1 MSKLDVN
8 VARDQEYIETLSVVF
23 ATLLENVNM
32 QMEAETADMID
43 RRMMQ
48 LFGVAHKNLEKSD
61 VMNNSKHLTDVRNG
75 DTKAMYGDKLTKM
88 IEIDGIPEIGL
99 QGYQKQSPR
108 LNIQSGTSMPNIE
121 ERFSL
126 AQTLEEDGGHNK
138 PLKAGEINQA
148 F

>member
-1 MSKLDVN
+1 M
-8 VARDQEYIETLSVVF
+8 
-23 ATLLENVNM
+23 
-32 QMEAETADMID
+32 
-43 RRMMQ
+43 
-48 LFGVAHKNLEKSD
+48 FGVAHKNLEKSD

-126 AQTLEEDGGHNK
+126 AQTLEEDGGYNK

-148 F
+148 FQDKTALNNESLRKECRLAHQVLKQTGALPITVDSNCLSCMNEGRDT